1 MLRQGRVAFAVFHVY
16 LFELHNTRD
25 NYSSRRIITDRLS
38 GIMKMDIYD
47 CGVCVTVVFFKV
59 QSAVIDRNV
68 LVYYVE
74 QGMHERV

>member
-1 MLRQGRVAFAVFHVY
+1 MLRQGRVAFLVFHVY

-25 NYSSRRIITDRLS
+25 NSSSRRVITDRLS

-47 CGVCVTVVFFKV
+47 YGVCVTVVIFKV
-59 QSAVIDRNV
+59 QSAVIDRKV
-68 LVYYVE
+68 LIHVE